1 MYDASINAKTIAR
14 QFRPFDF
21 VSDPTLLNEEFK
33 QEIIAD
39 AVKIGQTG
47 YIGLRLKQSKL
58 RGNAIY
64 QFEGLTELLVARHIA
79 ANVKRI
85 TGVKQD
91 NRQFIIECLRSLLRE
106 GIPFRAYKLDI
117 RGFYENIDASQ
128 ILQKLRSNEGFSGQS
143 ALSLR
148 SFFHEL
154 QSQSIH
160 GLPRGI
166 GLSATLAEY
175 FLKDFDET
183 VSNHPEVWFFV
194 RFVDDIFVITS
205 GRECS
210 QDFETKLARALPH
223 GLAFNAKKRSVMD
236 FQKFSKSQTGIEH
249 SFSYLGYEFHVT
261 HIKRNS
267 LNRTLIR
274 DVTLDIASS
283 KVRKIKI
290 RVMRAMIAFKR
301 DNDYDLLRSRIRLL
315 TSNFNFIDRQTTVR
329 RVSGIYFNYPMTDF
343 AHSKSLPA
351 LDRFL
356 KNVIMSSHPKNK
368 WRPTITKSQR
378 LELLNLTFSG
388 GFQSKRFFNFGPSL
402 LANLVSCW
410 RYA

>member
-21 VSDPTLLNEEFK
+21 VKNTTLLDEDVK

-39 AVKIGQTG
+39 AVEIGQTG
-47 YIGLRLKQSKL
+47 YVGLHLRRSNL
-58 RGNAIY
+58 RGKAVY
-64 QFEGLTELLVARHIA
+64 QLDGLAELLIARHIA

-117 RGFYENIDASQ
+117 KSFYESIDATK

-143 ALSLR
+143 AFSLR
-148 SFFHEL
+148 SFFQEL
-154 QSQSIH
+154 NSQGIQ
-160 GLPRGI
+160 GLPRGL

-175 FLKDFDET
+175 FLKEFDET

-205 GRECS
+205 GRESS
-210 QDFETKLARALPH
+210 QEFETHLEKSLPD

-236 FQKFSKSQTGIEH
+236 FEKFAKSQTGVEH
-249 SFSYLGYEFHVT
+249 RFSYLGYEFEVSHV
-261 HIKRNS
+261 KRHSSNKS
-267 LNRTLIR
+267 LIR
-274 DVTLDIASS
+274 EVSLDIAPS
-283 KVRKIKI
+283 KVQKIKI
-290 RVMRAMIAFKR
+290 RVMRSMIAFRR
-301 DNDYDLLRSRIRLL
+301 DNDYNLLRSRIRLL
-315 TSNFNFIDRQTTVR
+315 TSNFNFVDRQTAVR

-343 AHSKSLPA
+343 AHSRSLPA
-351 LDRFL
+351 LDKFL
-356 KNVIMSSHPKNK
+356 RNVIMSTHPKNI
-368 WRPTITKSQR
+368 WRPALTKAQR
-378 LELLNLTFSG
+378 LELLKLTFSG
-388 GFQSKRFFNFGPSL
+388 GFRSKRFYSFGPSI

>member
-21 VSDPTLLNEEFK
+21 VNDPTLLNEDFK
-33 QEIIAD
+33 QEVIAD
-39 AVKIGQTG
+39 AVEIGQTG
-47 YIGLRLKQSKL
+47 YIGLRLKRSNL

-64 QFEGLTELLVARHIA
+64 QLEGLSELLVARHIA

-117 RGFYENIDASQ
+117 KSFYESVDAAQ

-154 QSQSIH
+154 NSQRIH
-160 GLPRGI
+160 GLPRGL

-210 QDFETKLARALPH
+210 QHFETHLTDTLPD
-223 GLAFNAKKRSVMD
+223 GLAFNAKKRRVMD
-236 FQKFSKSQTGIEH
+236 FQKFTKNLTGVEH
-249 SFSYLGYEFHVT
+249 CFSYLGYEFEVSRV
-261 HIKRNS
+261 KRDNS
-267 LNRTLIR
+267 SQSLIR

-290 RVMRAMIAFKR
+290 RVMRSMIAFRR

-315 TSNFNFIDRQTTVR
+315 TSNFNFIDRQTAAR

-356 KNVIMSSHPKNK
+356 RNVIMSAHPKNR
-368 WRPTITKSQR
+368 WRPTISKAQR

-388 GFQSKRFFNFGPSL
+388 GFQSKRFYNFGPSI